1 MEGLSLEEKPI
12 AKGKHPVWLK
22 EFQAFEDKAS
32 ALSLDTGVSEQ
43 LAGMIRRFICP
54 GQTLAVGKQEYVT
67 IIQSNLGIK
76 CLWNAEVMELMWG
89 LNNLKEHLV
98 PDGKSELSKEDC
110 LPMCEGM
117 KFTLNKYGF
126 GDLKPEMVT
135 RSIIEA
141 TGLLYE
147 TDYHVRKYGESMCY
161 AGKHLKETFGINAE
175 DWDLLKLATAIMM
188 LCSPNGEYKLVGNL
202 PEMEKNELLSS
213 PYECAVLQ
221 EACVAQMQPS
231 TECPQQALLNCFA
244 WPSIRLLPAHVA
256 CLHQTFDSS
265 HVVRDEHTLGGVQNQ
280 QMVHLYYLQSDS
292 IELVGIWTPD
302 ITLISPCSSTKQ
314 EKSALFGD
322 DYSKLVDDAPKYK
335 GIFRKLSCL
344 RAYAE
349 MVRSRRIRSKAARR
363 LDSLVTAAE
372 RIYDEAQQ
380 AQPGVIKQDVPAAGL
395 HLRALVFDA
404 DIKSVW

>member
-1 MEGLSLEEKPI
+1 
-12 AKGKHPVWLK
+12 
-22 EFQAFEDKAS
+22 
-32 ALSLDTGVSEQ
+32 
-43 LAGMIRRFICP
+43 
-54 GQTLAVGKQEYVT
+54 
-67 IIQSNLGIK
+67 
-76 CLWNAEVMELMWG
+76 MELMWG

-147 TDYHVRKYGESMCY
+147 TDYHVRKHGESMRY
-161 AGKHLKETFGINAE
+161 AGKHLKETSGINAE

-188 LCSPNGEYKLVGNL
+188 LCYPNGEYKLVGNL
-202 PEMEKNELLSS
+202 SERFRHCRSFQSSHRICNRRSIRLEKKNMSRHHPHLPVRTVASCSGSKLSNGNRSAGTPLHRLLGSYFYQMQMEKNELLSS

-256 CLHQTFDSS
+256 CLHQTFDSRWCS
-265 HVVRDEHTLGGVQNQ
+265 KSA
-280 QMVHLYYLQSDS
+280 MVHLYYLQSDS
-292 IELVGIWTPD
+292 TELVGIWTPD
-302 ITLISPCSSTKQ
+302 ITLISPCSSAKQ

-349 MVRSRRIRSKAARR
+349 MVKSRRIRSKAARR

>member
-1 MEGLSLEEKPI
+1 MEEKP
-12 AKGKHPVWLK
+12 KGKVAVEEEDEDQDDDDGAQLGNGGVILVLFETPTGFALFSYDGIKLLRPHALMHPVWLK

-98 PDGKSELSKEDC
+98 PDGKSDLSKEDC

-147 TDYHVRKYGESMCY
+147 TDYHVRKHGESMRY
-161 AGKHLKETFGINAE
+161 AGKHLKKISGINAE

-188 LCSPNGEYKLVGNL
+188 LCYPNGEYKLVGNL
-202 PEMEKNELLSS
+202 PE
-213 PYECAVLQ
+213 
-221 EACVAQMQPS
+221 
-231 TECPQQALLNCFA
+231 
-244 WPSIRLLPAHVA
+244 
-256 CLHQTFDSS
+256 
-265 HVVRDEHTLGGVQNQ
+265 
-280 QMVHLYYLQSDS
+280 
-292 IELVGIWTPD
+292 
-302 ITLISPCSSTKQ
+302 
-314 EKSALFGD
+314 LFGD

-380 AQPGVIKQDVPAAGL
+380 AQPGVIKQE
-395 HLRALVFDA
+395 
-404 DIKSVW
+404 

>member
-135 RSIIEA
+135 RSIIES

-147 TDYHVRKYGESMCY
+147 TDYHVRKHGESMRY
-161 AGKHLKETFGINAE
+161 AGKHLKETSGINAE
-175 DWDLLKLATAIMM
+175 DWDLLKLAAAIMM
-188 LCSPNGEYKLVGNL
+188 LCYPNGEYKLVGNL
-202 PEMEKNELLSS
+202 PEADLSVHVS
-213 PYECAVLQ
+213 HA
-221 EACVAQMQPS
+221 AGPS
-231 TECPQQALLNCFA
+231 TP
-244 WPSIRLLPAHVA
+244 VA
-256 CLHQTFDSS
+256 SS
-265 HVVRDEHTLGGVQNQ
+265 DPE
-280 QMVHLYYLQSDS
+280 
-292 IELVGIWTPD
+292 
-302 ITLISPCSSTKQ
+302 
-314 EKSALFGD
+314 
-322 DYSKLVDDAPKYK
+322 
-335 GIFRKLSCL
+335 
-344 RAYAE
+344 
-349 MVRSRRIRSKAARR
+349 
-363 LDSLVTAAE
+363 
-372 RIYDEAQQ
+372 
-380 AQPGVIKQDVPAAGL
+380 
-395 HLRALVFDA
+395 
-404 DIKSVW
+404 

>member
-1 MEGLSLEEKPI
+1 MGEKPI
-12 AKGKHPVWLK
+12 AKGKVAVEEEEYEDRDDDDGYSHPVWLK
-22 EFQAFEDKAS
+22 DFQAFEDKAS

-110 LPMCEGM
+110 LPI
-117 KFTLNKYGF
+117 NII
-126 GDLKPEMVT
+126 EMFLASIIQVT

-147 TDYHVRKYGESMCY
+147 TDYHVRKHGESMRY
-161 AGKHLKETFGINAE
+161 AGKHLKKISGINAE

-188 LCSPNGEYKLVGNL
+188 LCYPNGEYKLVGNL
-202 PEMEKNELLSS
+202 PE
-213 PYECAVLQ
+213 
-221 EACVAQMQPS
+221 
-231 TECPQQALLNCFA
+231 
-244 WPSIRLLPAHVA
+244 
-256 CLHQTFDSS
+256 
-265 HVVRDEHTLGGVQNQ
+265 
-280 QMVHLYYLQSDS
+280 
-292 IELVGIWTPD
+292 
-302 ITLISPCSSTKQ
+302 
-314 EKSALFGD
+314 LFGD

-380 AQPGVIKQDVPAAGL
+380 AQPGVIKQE
-395 HLRALVFDA
+395 
-404 DIKSVW
+404 

>member
-1 MEGLSLEEKPI
+1 MEELSLEERKVEEEDWDQDDDGSVSSIDVGAQLGNGGLILVLFETPTGFALFGYDGI
-12 AKGKHPVWLK
+12 KLLRPNALKDVWGEFVMEFMLQYQPVWLK
-22 EFQAFEDKAS
+22 DFQAFEGKAS
-32 ALSLDTGVSEQ
+32 ALNFDTGVSEQ
-43 LAGMIRRFICP
+43 LAGMIRKCICP
-54 GQTLAVGKQEYVT
+54 GQTLAVGKPEYVT
-67 IIQSNLGIK
+67 IIESDLGIK

-147 TDYHVRKYGESMCY
+147 TDYNVRKYGESMRY
-161 AGKHLKETFGINAE
+161 ACKHLKETSGINAE

-188 LCSPNGEYKLVGNL
+188 LCYPNGEHKLVGNL
-202 PEMEKNELLSS
+202 PE
-213 PYECAVLQ
+213 
-221 EACVAQMQPS
+221 
-231 TECPQQALLNCFA
+231 
-244 WPSIRLLPAHVA
+244 
-256 CLHQTFDSS
+256 
-265 HVVRDEHTLGGVQNQ
+265 
-280 QMVHLYYLQSDS
+280 
-292 IELVGIWTPD
+292 
-302 ITLISPCSSTKQ
+302 
-314 EKSALFGD
+314 LFGD

-335 GIFRKLSCL
+335 GIFRKFSCL

-349 MVRSRRIRSKAARR
+349 MVRSRRIRSKAARS

-380 AQPGVIKQDVPAAGL
+380 ALMHAQPGVIKQE
-395 HLRALVFDA
+395 
-404 DIKSVW
+404 

>member
-1 MEGLSLEEKPI
+1 MEREKRRPLGSGY
-12 AKGKHPVWLK
+12 AKKDMQRLPGWRGGSGQPVWLK
-22 EFQAFEDKAS
+22 DFQAFEGKAS
-32 ALSLDTGVSEQ
+32 ALNFDTGVSEQ
-43 LAGMIRRFICP
+43 LAGMIRKCICP
-54 GQTLAVGKQEYVT
+54 GQTLAVGKPEYVT
-67 IIQSNLGIK
+67 IIESDLGIK

-147 TDYHVRKYGESMCY
+147 TDYNVRKYGESMRY
-161 AGKHLKETFGINAE
+161 ACKHLKETSGINAE

-188 LCSPNGEYKLVGNL
+188 LCYPNGEHKLVGNL
-202 PEMEKNELLSS
+202 PE
-213 PYECAVLQ
+213 
-221 EACVAQMQPS
+221 
-231 TECPQQALLNCFA
+231 
-244 WPSIRLLPAHVA
+244 
-256 CLHQTFDSS
+256 
-265 HVVRDEHTLGGVQNQ
+265 
-280 QMVHLYYLQSDS
+280 
-292 IELVGIWTPD
+292 
-302 ITLISPCSSTKQ
+302 
-314 EKSALFGD
+314 LFGD

-335 GIFRKLSCL
+335 GIFRKFSCL

-349 MVRSRRIRSKAARR
+349 MVRSRRIRSKAARS

-380 AQPGVIKQDVPAAGL
+380 ALMHAQPGVIKQE
-395 HLRALVFDA
+395 
-404 DIKSVW
+404 

>member
-1 MEGLSLEEKPI
+1 M
-12 AKGKHPVWLK
+12 HPVWLK

-147 TDYHVRKYGESMCY
+147 TDYIVRKHGESMRY
-161 AGKHLKETFGINAE
+161 ACKHLKETSGINAE

-188 LCSPNGEYKLVGNL
+188 
-202 PEMEKNELLSS
+202 
-213 PYECAVLQ
+213 
-221 EACVAQMQPS
+221 
-231 TECPQQALLNCFA
+231 
-244 WPSIRLLPAHVA
+244 
-256 CLHQTFDSS
+256 
-265 HVVRDEHTLGGVQNQ
+265 
-280 QMVHLYYLQSDS
+280 
-292 IELVGIWTPD
+292 
-302 ITLISPCSSTKQ
+302 
-314 EKSALFGD
+314 
-322 DYSKLVDDAPKYK
+322 
-335 GIFRKLSCL
+335 
-344 RAYAE
+344 AYAE

-380 AQPGVIKQDVPAAGL
+380 ALMHAQPGVIKQE
-395 HLRALVFDA
+395 
-404 DIKSVW
+404 